1 MVEVYKTNILKK
13 QHAKLIKKEINTLFP
28 KYSINFDLEDCD
40 RILRID
46 TFEEMLDPNSIINIL
61 YKNGFTIEIL
71 SDEIPLSLF
80 KT

>member
-46 TFEEMLDPNSIINIL
+46 TFEEMLDHNSITTIL
-61 YKNGFTIEIL
+61 YKNGFAIEIL